1 MNKLLKIFSNLPSIL
16 DSKELNSI
24 CSIIFGIIFCVA
36 ILLFSILI
44 IYVQFQHFS
53 DIKTQK
59 QKPTDKQKITSNS
72 IVGTVESI
80 HPWGR
85 TEVVSM
91 KSIELEYFEYCDE
104 WVMYGDVVQPDGR
117 KDYFMPV
124 MKGHL
129 NLDVKD
135 LTQTW
140 IEYGAYETGSLEKPE
155 TYQDFRLAHIK
166 VKRGKIINIDYTHYR
181 LLSNNT
187 WSIIASWKAV
197 VNPDIP
203 DPISPIVEKDDTP
216 VIVCG
221 FCKGKGQKPTD
232 VNKLMM
238 DAGLALFINHH
249 LNVDKCDKCV
259 KLPYGNAYEY
269 CETVES
275 RYQTLLKEYAV
286 AGPKIEM
293 ATCDKCMGMGTFS
306 SKDLSTGKWITQEEY
321 DEKNKKH

>member
-1 MNKLLKIFSNLPSIL
+1 MNETNFDIKPTIILLGLCIL
-16 DSKELNSI
+16 V
-24 CSIIFGIIFCVA
+24 FIFCYAVLDP
-36 ILLFSILI
+36 IHKKNITKLKKN
-44 IYVQFQHFS
+44 Q
-53 DIKTQK
+53 
-59 QKPTDKQKITSNS
+59 PTNRQKITSHS
-72 IVGTVESI
+72 VIGTVESI

-85 TEVVSM
+85 TAIVSM

-124 MKGHL
+124 LKGHL

-140 IEYGAYETGSLEKPE
+140 IEYGSYETSSNQPE
-155 TYQDFRLAHIK
+155 TYEDFRLAHIK
-166 VKRGKIINIDYTHYR
+166 VKRGKIIDIEYTHYR

-187 WSIIASWKAV
+187 WNIIASWKAV
-197 VNPDIP
+197 VNPDTL
-203 DPISPIVEKDDTP
+203 DPITPIVEKDDTP
-216 VIVCG
+216 VIVCK

-238 DAGLALFINHH
+238 DASLALFINHH
-249 LNVDKCDKCV
+249 LMVDKCKKCV
-259 KLPYGNAYEY
+259 KLPYGNAYEH

-275 RYQTLLKEYAV
+275 KYQTLLKEYAD
-286 AGPKIEM
+286 AGPKIDM
-293 ATCDKCMGMGTFS
+293 AACEKCMGMGTFS

-321 DEKNKKH
+321 DERNK

>member
-1 MNKLLKIFSNLPSIL
+1 MNKLFKIFSNLPPIL
-16 DSKELNSI
+16 DSKEFNSI
-24 CSIIFGIIFCVA
+24 CNIVFGVA
-36 ILLFSILI
+36 ILLF
-44 IYVQFQHFS
+44 IYMQLQHLS
-53 DIKTQK
+53 DIKVQK
-59 QKPTDKQKITSNS
+59 KNLIDKQKIISNS
-72 IVGTVESI
+72 VVGTVESI

-85 TEVVSM
+85 TEIVPI

-104 WVMYGDVVQPDGR
+104 WVMYGDVVQPEGR
-117 KDYFMPV
+117 KDYFMPI

-140 IEYGAYETGSLEKPE
+140 TEYASYSTNPDEDAE
-155 TYQDFRLAHIK
+155 TYEDFRLAHIK
-166 VKRGKIINIDYTHYR
+166 VKRGKIIDIEYTHYR

-203 DPISPIVEKDDTP
+203 EPISPIVEKNDTP
-216 VIVCG
+216 VIVCK
-221 FCKGKGQKPTD
+221 FCKGKGEKPTD

-238 DAGLALFINHH
+238 DASLALFINHH

-275 RYQTLLKEYAV
+275 KYQTLLKEYVA
-286 AGPKIEM
+286 AGPKIDM
-293 ATCDKCMGMGTFS
+293 ASCEKCMGMGTFS

-321 DEKNKKH
+321 DERNK